1 MPKPRAQ
8 SPSTYLTHRRWTE
21 EEARQALAAFDRSG
35 LGIVAFAIREGL
47 DPQRV
52 ARWRRRLAAA
62 TFEEVAPSVTSA
74 VTGGGVAVQVERE
87 RFEIVLPS
95 GCVVRVPESFEASA
109 LRRLL
114 SGNPSTTGVGVAL
127 EAPPPPCLAGA
138 RRQPCGAGG
147 HDLAVVVGWRA

>member
-8 SPSTYLTHRRWTE
+8 SPSSYLTHRRWTE

-47 DPQRV
+47 TPQRLG
-52 ARWRRRLAAA
+52 RWRRRLEGVAAA
-62 TFEEVAPSVTSA
+62 AFEEVAPC
-74 VTGGGVAVQVERE
+74 VTGVVAGGGLAVPVERE

-95 GCVVRVPESFEASA
+95 GWVVRVPESFDASV

-114 SGNPSTTGVGVAL
+114 SVMAEV
-127 EAPPPPCLAGA
+127 
-138 RRQPCGAGG
+138 
-147 HDLAVVVGWRA
+147 RAC